1 MTDPTLSGGSHDF
14 GAMEAD
20 VVTINKEALYETF
33 HLDGQKIDKVI
44 DAVTDLVNEG
54 NVRRLI
60 IKNAAG
66 QTVLE
71 APLTIGVV
79 GAALAPVWA
88 AVGAVAAIATD
99 CTITVEKR
107 EA

>member
-1 MTDPTLSGGSHDF
+1 M
-14 GAMEAD
+14 
-20 VVTINKEALYETF
+20 VTINKEAIYETF
-33 HLDGQKIDKVI
+33 HLDGQRVDKAIEGVQK
-44 DAVTDLVNEG
+44 LVNEG
-54 NVRRLI
+54 NVRKLI
-60 IKNAAG
+60 IKSAAG
-66 QTVLE
+66 HTIVE

-88 AVGAVAAIATD
+88 AIAAVAAIATD